1 VRVSASPTDEFRAA
15 PPSLEG
21 RSKHEAALETATG
34 RFGMGSGER
43 MVEANGVGL
52 CVETFGDD
60 RDPPLLLI
68 MGAAASMLL
77 WEDELCER
85 LAAGGRF
92 VIRYDHR
99 DTGRSVT
106 YAPGSPEYTGPDLA
120 ADAVGVLDALGVSSA
135 HLVGM
140 SMGGGIAQRVAL
152 DEPARVS
159 SLTLISTSPGGA
171 DLPDISDEL
180 RAYFDAP
187 PPPPEWSDRSAVID
201 YLVEDERAYAARSRP
216 FDEAARRELAGRNFD
231 RSIDLAA
238 TMTNHFLLAGDGGW
252 RERLGEIRVPTLVL
266 HGTED
271 PLFPI
276 GHGRALATEI
286 PGARLIALER
296 TGHELPRETW
306 EVVVPAILKHT
317 SSADSWRR

>member
-1 VRVSASPTDEFRAA
+1 MSFDPRRRLSS
-15 PPSLEG
+15 
-21 RSKHEAALETATG
+21 
-34 RFGMGSGER
+34 MGAGER
-43 MVEANGVGL
+43 MLEVNGVGL

-60 RDPPLLLI
+60 RDPALLLI

-77 WEDELCER
+77 WEADLCER

-106 YAPGSPEYTGPDLA
+106 YAPGAPQYTGHDLV
-120 ADAVGVLDALGVSSA
+120 ADAAGVLDALAVSSA
-135 HLVGM
+135 HLVGL
-140 SMGGGIAQRVAL
+140 SMGGGIAQRLAL
-152 DEPARVS
+152 DEPDRVS
-159 SLTLISTSPGGA
+159 SLTLISTSAGGP
-171 DLPDISDEL
+171 DLPEMSDEL
-180 RAYFDAP
+180 RAYFDSP
-187 PPPPEWSDRSAVID
+187 PPPPDWSDRSAVID

-238 TMTNHFLLAGDGGW
+238 TMTNHLLLAGDGGW

-276 GHGRALATEI
+276 GHGQALAAEI

-306 EVVVPAILKHT
+306 DVVAPAILELT
-317 SSADSWRR
+317 SSADTGR